1 MRRLISVLG
10 VVLISLSVG
19 CSDDTLLALGEEG
32 CVSDDDCAT
41 GLVCID
47 AACLPSDLNTV
58 VGLDPGEGE
67 DDGGSVEPSDDSDPS
82 DPDLPDDYPPEDD
95 EEEVTPDPTFPTFIG
110 GAWLTEYHFDWSEY
124 LGPLADFAE
133 PLDWIDQVLI
143 GNETLNQIPF
153 LGDLLQ
159 EVVDN
164 YIPEWLADLVHILN
178 GIVQFFQDVRIDA
191 QMDLAHVNGSPFDV
205 TGTEDWQ
212 RATVIIIDGCEYGLS
227 DPTYPGCAEV
237 SVPLNRYVT
246 DFGVIGAEALPFE
259 GTIAND
265 IFSIEDRQVRFQIA
279 QLVTY
284 ILNYVTD
291 LASQGQY
298 TTFESVLTAA
308 IDCAGLSQD
317 LDATLCGLGICGQ
330 QATIENV
337 CVGARDAAIGQL
349 MSTLDAIM
357 VEWEIMHF
365 DQAAQIF
372 DYDQDGNA
380 DELGNPTTSPGT
392 ISDGGFEVVIGAG
405 LYGEWWALRP

>member
-1 MRRLISVLG
+1 MRRLIRVLG
-10 VVLISLSVG
+10 VLIFSLSVG

-32 CVSDDDCAT
+32 CVVDDDCA
-41 GLVCID
+41 GELICID
-47 AACLPSDLNTV
+47 AACLPPDLGDV
-58 VGLDPGEGE
+58 PGLDPDGG
-67 DDGGSVEPSDDSDPS
+67 DDGGSIEPSDDGMPD
-82 DPDLPDDYPPEDD
+82 DPDLPDEGADD
-95 EEEVTPDPTFPTFIG
+95 DVTTDPTFPVFIG
-110 GAWLTEYHFDWSEY
+110 GTWLTEYHLDWSEY

-143 GNETLNQIPF
+143 GNETLNQIPL

-164 YIPEWLADLVHILN
+164 YIPDWFSDLVHILN
-178 GIVQFFQDVRIDA
+178 GIVQFFRDVQIDA
-191 QMDLAHVNGSPFDV
+191 QMELTHVNGAPFEV

-212 RATVIIIDGCEYGLS
+212 RATVMIIDGCEYGLS

-246 DFGVIGAEALPFE
+246 DFGVIGAEALPFD
-259 GTIAND
+259 GLIAND
-265 IFSIEDRQVRFQIA
+265 TFSIEDRQVRFQIA

-298 TTFESVLTAA
+298 STFESVLTAA

-349 MSTLDAIM
+349 MSSLDAIM
-357 VEWEIMHF
+357 VEWEIMSF

-380 DELGNPTTSPGT
+380 DELGNPQTSPGT
-392 ISDGGFEVVIGAG
+392 ISDGGFEVVFGAG

>member
-1 MRRLISVLG
+1 MV
-10 VVLISLSVG
+10 
-19 CSDDTLLALGEEG
+19 
-32 CVSDDDCAT
+32 DDDCA
-41 GLVCID
+41 GELVCVES
-47 AACLPSDLNTV
+47 ACVPPDFGDV
-58 VGLDPGEGE
+58 VGLEPDGG
-67 DDGGSVEPSDDSDPS
+67 DDGGTVEPSDDADPS
-82 DPDLPDDYPPEDD
+82 DPAIPDDLPPEDD
-95 EEEVTPDPTFPTFIG
+95 DEEEEVTPDPTFPIFIG
-110 GAWLTEYHFDWSEY
+110 GTWLTEYHLDWSEY
-124 LGPLADFAE
+124 LGPLADFAV
-133 PLDWIDQVLI
+133 PLDFIDQVLI
-143 GNETLNQIPF
+143 GNETLNQIPL

-212 RATVIIIDGCEYGLS
+212 RATVMIIDGCEYGLS

-259 GTIAND
+259 GAIAND

-291 LASQGQY
+291 LASQGQFS
-298 TTFESVLTAA
+298 TFEGVLTAS

-317 LDATLCGLGICGQ
+317 LDVTLCGLGICGQ

-337 CVGARDAAIGQL
+337 CIGARDAAIGQL

-372 DYDQDGNA
+372 DYDQDGSA

-405 LYGEWWALRP
+405 LYGEWWAIRP